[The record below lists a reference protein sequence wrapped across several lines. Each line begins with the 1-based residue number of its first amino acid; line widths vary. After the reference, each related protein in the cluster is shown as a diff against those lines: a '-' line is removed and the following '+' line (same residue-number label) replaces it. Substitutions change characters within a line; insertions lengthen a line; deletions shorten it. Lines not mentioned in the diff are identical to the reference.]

1 MPMWSILHMMVTSLV
16 VVVAPRTVK
25 IIKNIERGEIFLQN
39 GILTLQLGSVNR
51 QKSCFKVRI

>member
-1 MPMWSILHMMVTSLV
+1 MMVTSLV